1 MQTAD
6 SNNATRSP
14 HEIEAWIAGALERRI
29 GTPVAEIDRD
39 LELNAY
45 GLDSVEAVI
54 LGGEIAD
61 WLGIDVDP
69 AIVIEHPTVARLG
82 RALAAAQAGA
92 PY

>member
-1 MQTAD
+1 MTDRRA
-6 SNNATRSP
+6 RSP
-14 HEIEAWIAGALERRI
+14 LEIETWIAAALEQRT
-29 GTPVAEIDRD
+29 GTPAAEIDRD

-61 WLGIDVDP
+61 WLGLDVDP

-82 RALAAAQAGA
+82 RALAGMQ
-92 PY
+92 